1 MDSADSANL
10 TSDQY
15 GHHWRHRVA
24 RVLAR
29 PSAKGNK
36 SLHFGELLS
45 ILRLPQLPKY
55 LQPFLAF
62 IELNHS

>member
-1 MDSADSANL
+1 MVTIGAIA
-10 TSDQY
+10 
-15 GHHWRHRVA
+15 WRGYLHAQVA
-24 RVLAR
+24 R
-29 PSAKGNK
+29 GNK